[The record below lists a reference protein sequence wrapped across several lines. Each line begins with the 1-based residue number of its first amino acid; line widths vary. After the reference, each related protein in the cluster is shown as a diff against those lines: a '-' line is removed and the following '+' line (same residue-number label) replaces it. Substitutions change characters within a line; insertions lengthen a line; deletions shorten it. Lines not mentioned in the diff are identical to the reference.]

1 MSTEVITHVG
11 FSEHLIKN
19 KKVVGKALLR
29 KYDPQQFHYPYSQT
43 YRLAPILLYLHVLHV
58 TLLDDL

>member
-11 FSEHLIKN
+11 FSEHLIKQ
-19 KKVVGKALLR
+19 KVGKTLLR
-29 KYDPQQFHYPYSQT
+29 KYDPQIFHYPYSQT
-43 YRLAPILLYLHVLHV
+43 YRLAPILLYLHALHV

>member
-1 MSTEVITHVG
+1 MSTEVVIHMG
-11 FSEHLIKN
+11 FSEHLIK
-19 KKVVGKALLR
+19 KKVGKALLR

-43 YRLAPILLYLHVLHV
+43 YQLAPILLYLRVLHV

>member
-1 MSTEVITHVG
+1 MRTEVVIHMG
-11 FSEHLIKN
+11 FSEHLIK
-19 KKVVGKALLR
+19 KKVGKELLR

-43 YRLAPILLYLHVLHV
+43 SQLAPILLYLRVLHV

>member
-11 FSEHLIKN
+11 FSEHLIK
-19 KKVVGKALLR
+19 KKVGKALLR
-29 KYDPQQFHYPYSQT
+29 KYDPQIFHYPYSQT
-43 YRLAPILLYLHVLHV
+43 YQLAPILLYIHVLHV